1 MLIQNINSAASVPL
15 YASDGGQGSVAAPQ
29 AHVTHVELPQV
40 AVKAPQ
46 EQQAPQPTS
55 EQLKSAVDNINRTMK
70 QSNSNIQFSVDEGSK
85 QTVIKVVDTQTGQ
98 LISQFPSKQVLA
110 ISQSIGQSQLGVLV
124 KQRA

>member
-1 MLIQNINSAASVPL
+1 MLIQNTNSAASAPVF
-15 YASDGGQGSVAAPQ
+15 ASDGGHVPAAVSQSRAAP
-29 AHVTHVELPQV
+29 VELPQV

-85 QTVIKVVDTQTGQ
+85 QTVIKVVDTQTGV
-98 LISQFPSKQVLA
+98 LISQFPSKQILA